1 MFGANTD
8 YVSEKNPDSLLSW
21 YVTIHVVYIIIVC
34 TLVLVAHNGFAF
46 DFPILLAEVERR
58 PELDLFNFRTG
69 NVHFSDTLCCYI
81 YKINDLLEFFYFCLD
96 EEGWGRHSPGDIT
109 WDGETPFEN
118 SWECRRR
125 HVANTNTKQQS
136 YTIE

>member
-1 MFGANTD
+1 MLVKKPRFLIILVCNNSCCL
-8 YVSEKNPDSLLSW
+8 YK
-21 YVTIHVVYIIIVC
+21 TILVC
-34 TLVLVAHNGFAF
+34 TLFLVAHNGFAF

-58 PELDLFNFRTG
+58 PEWTCSIFEPGMSTS
-69 NVHFSDTLCCYI
+69 VTPSLCCGRYI
-81 YKINDLLEFFYFCLD
+81 YKINDLLEFFYFYLD

-118 SWECRRR
+118 SWECHRR

>member
-1 MFGANTD
+1 MLVKKPRFLIILVCNNSCCL
-8 YVSEKNPDSLLSW
+8 YK
-21 YVTIHVVYIIIVC
+21 TIIAC

-46 DFPILLAEVERR
+46 DFPILLAEVERH

-69 NVHFSDTLCCYI
+69 NVHFSDTLP
-81 YKINDLLEFFYFCLD
+81 LLRKVVTFL
-96 EEGWGRHSPGDIT
+96 HSPGDIN
-109 WDGETPFEN
+109 WDGETPFNN
-118 SWECRRR
+118 SWECHRR